1 MDILQN
7 KTDQELAQS
16 ILAETAKATNEIR
29 CARNDI
35 EKASSRLSFLV
46 AVANELINR
55 KKD

>member
-7 KTDQELAQS
+7 KSDLEISQS
-16 ILAETAKATNEIR
+16 ILAETAKATNELK

-35 EKASSRLSFLV
+35 EKAQSRLSFVIALT
-46 AVANELINR
+46 NELINR

>member
-7 KTDQELAQS
+7 KTDLELSQS
-16 ILAETAKATNEIR
+16 ILAETAKATNELK

-35 EKASSRLSFLV
+35 EKAQSRLSFVIALT
-46 AVANELINR
+46 NELINR

>member
-7 KTDQELAQS
+7 KSDLELSQS
-16 ILAETAKATNEIR
+16 ILAETAKATNELK

-35 EKASSRLSFLV
+35 EKAQSRLSFVIALT
-46 AVANELINR
+46 NELINR

>member
-7 KTDQELAQS
+7 KSDFELSQS
-16 ILAETAKATNEIR
+16 ILAETAKATNELK

-35 EKASSRLSFLV
+35 EKAQSRLSFVIALT
-46 AVANELINR
+46 NELINR

>member
-7 KTDQELAQS
+7 KSDQELAQS

-29 CARNDI
+29 CARADI